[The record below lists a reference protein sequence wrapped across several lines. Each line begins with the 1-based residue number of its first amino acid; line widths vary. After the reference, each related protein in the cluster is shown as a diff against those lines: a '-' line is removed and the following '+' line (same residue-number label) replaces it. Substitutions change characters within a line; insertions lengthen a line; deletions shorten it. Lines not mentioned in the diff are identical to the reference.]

1 MFFFFSKV
9 LSVLFFPLP
18 LTILIGFIVSFFIK
32 GFRNKFLL
40 ILPILWLW
48 FFSSFPVSQFLL
60 RSLENK
66 YPPVPYENVPK
77 SDVVVVLG
85 GMINPLSSHPEKPEL
100 LSSADRLTDSVIL
113 WRQKKVDRILFTGG
127 SGILFQQD
135 VQEAKHA
142 KKILSLLGV
151 PESQIFLESESRN
164 TYENAL
170 YTSKILQENGW
181 EKVILVTSAFHME
194 RSKGVF
200 EKQGIK
206 VFAFPTDYHTIKN
219 EINWDSV
226 VPSSRNLEN
235 STTALKEWIG
245 LLAYKMKGYL

>member
-1 MFFFFSKV
+1 MFFFFSKI
-9 LSVLFFPLP
+9 LTVLFFPLP
-18 LTILIGFIVSFFIK
+18 LTIIIAFIISFFIK
-32 GFRNKFLL
+32 NFRKKILL
-40 ILPILWLW
+40 LLPILWLW
-48 FFSSFPVSQFLL
+48 FFSSFPVSQFLMG
-60 RSLENK
+60 SLENK
-66 YPPVPYENVPK
+66 YPPVPYENVPT
-77 SDVVVVLG
+77 SDVIVVLG
-85 GMINPLSSHPEKPEL
+85 GMINPLSNHPEKPEL

-113 WRQKKVDRILFTGG
+113 WRQKKADRILFTGG

-135 VQEAKHA
+135 VQEAEHA

-151 PESQIFLESESRN
+151 SESQIVLESESRN

-181 EKVILVTSAFHME
+181 DKVILVTSAFHME

-206 VFAFPTDYHTIKN
+206 VFAFPTDYRTIKN

-226 VPSSRNLEN
+226 VPSSGSLEN